1 MKKIPSILLVD
12 DDPASNYLAKL
23 LLLEIDPE
31 FDIHVRYHGQEAL
44 EYIKAADGEI
54 VAPNLIFLDLNMP
67 VMDGFE
73 FLEHFTQLP
82 ASESTSIVLL
92 TSSAYPK
99 DIERAK
105 AYNITHFINKPLTEE
120 QLREV
125 LANVPLYR

>member
-1 MKKIPSILLVD
+1 MKKNTSILLVD

-23 LLLEIDPE
+23 LLQEIDPD

-44 EYIKAADGEI
+44 DFIKTASAETTT
-54 VAPNLIFLDLNMP
+54 PNLIFLDLNMP

-73 FLEHFTQLP
+73 FLEYFTQLP
-82 ASESTSIVLL
+82 VSDHTSIVLL

-120 QLREV
+120 QLRDV
-125 LANVPLYR
+125 LSHLSIYK

>member
-1 MKKIPSILLVD
+1 MKKTPSILLVD

-23 LLLEIDPE
+23 LLQEIDPD

-44 EYIKAADGEI
+44 DFIKTASAET

-73 FLEHFTQLP
+73 FLEHFTRLP
-82 ASESTSIVLL
+82 ASDHTSIVLL

-120 QLREV
+120 QLRDV
-125 LANVPLYR
+125 LSHVPLYK